1 MYFNIHLDDEI
12 GHQIIMMA
20 QNLKQSNEALI
31 GEIVAKWLLKES
43 KNQWPKEVMNFTGI
57 KDFPRFESYRSEF
70 KPLNQ
75 DPLA

>member
-12 GHQIIMMA
+12 AHQIIMMA

-31 GEIVAKWLLKES
+31 GEVIIEWIQSKN
-43 KNQWPKEVMNFTGI
+43 KNQWPKEVMTFTGI
-57 KDFPRFESYRSEF
+57 KDFPRFESYRSELQ
-70 KPLNQ
+70 PLNQ

>member
-31 GEIVAKWLLKES
+31 GEAITQWLQYQN
-43 KNQWPKEVMNFTGI
+43 KNKWPKEVMNFTGI